1 MRRKYKKRLP
11 KREKKPLV
19 ILQNF
24 TQSWSI
30 DFTLVMSWRMV
41 VNSEVSNVID
51 DYNREVLLLKSTQP

>member
-19 ILQNF
+19 IPSKF

-30 DFTLVMSWRMV
+30 DSTS
-41 VNSEVSNVID
+41 D
-51 DYNREVLLLKSTQP
+51 VLDNGPELIAGLMTHWSK